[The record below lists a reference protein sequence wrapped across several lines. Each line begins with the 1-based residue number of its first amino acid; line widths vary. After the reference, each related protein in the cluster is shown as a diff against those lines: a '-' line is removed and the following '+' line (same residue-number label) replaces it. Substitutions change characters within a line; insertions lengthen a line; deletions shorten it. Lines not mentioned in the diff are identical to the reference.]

1 MKKYLH
7 SIAVLALALGS
18 ATIAWADNVVYGLIP
33 SYTYGARTTSVD
45 LDQVNT
51 TAATKLTPG
60 FGYENAQEVMCGVTA
75 GDKYFAFVK
84 VTDPDTYEENIEL
97 TTFNFTTQNI
107 VTVNN
112 FSYVYGKPGYNVSGM
127 AYDETSGT
135 LYATEIGF
143 DDNDSYV
150 TNVYSVDQTTGEM
163 TKVTALPAQYQ
174 AIASDHNGGFY
185 LVQLN
190 TTDKNTYPNLYKMS
204 SSFEVTPVV
213 ENTSVASGYSS
224 NNSLAVSED
233 GKTVYFIASKKVI
246 AFDTTAKTVSL
257 KGELS
262 DALAAASYGK
272 SSADG
277 THNEKPASEKKN
289 TRFLVQTWTYGSSMG
304 DIPDNVVSKREFY
317 HYNQDGNLISQASTA
332 RQYGDTGL
340 SDVFAPYYWTKVSF
354 DENKNMTSKDI
365 YQWGPYDYDDFAWK
379 LTKNNESYTYDEN
392 GRLATKTDASH
403 IFEYTYDEDGHL
415 ATMKKYIKSTKKLSQ
430 TITYSNYDENGNALM
445 YVSDGTWDSD
455 KYSAQLTYDNDGNK
469 VEEFQYTET
478 IDPSYPDMPVTTP
491 KQYEKWT
498 YNDNVLALYEKF
510 TYDEEQNEV
519 PNYKT
524 EYTPVDGN
532 TDVLDVRNYSY
543 TNGTWYPEGK
553 PERNFY
559 TDFSGMDE
567 MTKMDFAAENDP
579 EQAATV
585 DLGFSIPAMAFT
597 QNCIMV
603 IYRDGL
609 PADTLTTEEMFNLA
623 DEETGYVIYKDKGV
637 KNGTHTYFLQPQFA
651 ANSEFG
657 PLDAEGGESSE
668 ETEWTGYYST
678 MPVDVEVNTELPA
691 VTDLKLTNG
700 RVETTGNIATG
711 KTTTYYATLSWKNPE
726 NADQYGFVKNSI
738 YFESAGVAEKDT
750 ADIAADKAEVMLY
763 GDDEKA
769 YVLTTYTLGKVK
781 SESIDVKIKDI
792 ENLAT
797 GIETVAE
804 DGTKISF
811 NGRNISLGNNA
822 NVTVFSLNGQKVL
835 ENNNVN
841 SVSLDMPAATYII
854 TVEKNGKVSAYKY
867 NVK

>member
-18 ATIAWADNVVYGLIP
+18 ATMAWADNVVYGLIP

-45 LDQVNT
+45 LDKVNS
-51 TAATKLTPG
+51 TAATTLTPG

-84 VTDPDTYEENIEL
+84 TTDPDTYEENVEL
-97 TTFNFTTQNI
+97 ATFNFTTENI
-107 VTVNN
+107 VQVNN
-112 FSYVYGKPGYNVSGM
+112 FSYTYGKPGYNASGM
-127 AYDETSGT
+127 AYDKVNDV

-143 DDNDSYV
+143 DENDAYV
-150 TNVYSVDQTTGEM
+150 TNVYSVDQTTGEL
-163 TKVTALPAQYQ
+163 TKVTSLPARYE
-174 AIASDHNGGFY
+174 AITADNKGGFY
-185 LVQLN
+185 LMQIKDEDN
-190 TTDKNTYPNLYKMS
+190 KYYPCLYKMS
-204 SSFEVTPVV
+204 SSFEISPVV
-213 ENTSVASGYSS
+213 ENTTFSTGYSANFS
-224 NNSLAVSED
+224 MVASED
-233 GKTVYFIASKKVI
+233 GKTVYLIIGKKVV
-246 AFDTTAKTVSL
+246 AFDTDAKTTTL
-257 KGELS
+257 KGTLS
-262 DALAAASYGK
+262 DNLAAASYGK
-272 SSADG
+272 STADG
-277 THNEKPASEKKN
+277 THNEKPASAKKN
-289 TRFLVQTWTYGSSMG
+289 TRFLVEAWTYGSSMG
-304 DIPDNVVSKREFY
+304 DISDDVVSKREYY
-317 HYNQDGNLISQASTA
+317 HYNQEGKLINQASTA
-332 RQYGDTGL
+332 RQYSDTGI
-340 SDVFAPYYWTKVSF
+340 SNVFAPYYWTKVGF
-354 DENKNMTSKDI
+354 DENANMTSKDI

-392 GRLATKTDASH
+392 GRLTTKTDSRYNY
-403 IFEYTYDEDGHL
+403 EYTYDEDGHL
-415 ATMKKYIKSTKKLSQ
+415 ATMKKYIKSSNKLEQ

-445 YVSDGTWDSD
+445 YVSEGTWDN
-455 KYSAQLTYDNDGNK
+455 YSAQLTYDNDGNK
-469 VEEFQYTET
+469 LDEYQYTEVV
-478 IDPSYPDMPVTTP
+478 DPNNPEMPVTTP

-498 YNDNVLALYEKF
+498 YNDNVLASYEKF
-510 TYDEEQNEV
+510 AFDNEQNEV
-519 PNYKT
+519 PTYKT

-532 TDVLDVRNYSY
+532 TNVIDVKNYSY
-543 TNGTWYPEGK
+543 NNGTWYPEGK
-553 PERNFY
+553 PERDFY
-559 TDFSGMDE
+559 TDFDGMAE
-567 MTKMDFAAENDP
+567 MTAMEFMAENDP
-579 EQAATV
+579 KQPATV
-585 DLGFSIPAMAFT
+585 DLMFSIPQMAYT
-597 QNCIMV
+597 QNSLMV

-609 PADTLTTEEMFNLA
+609 PIDSLTTEDLFTIA
-623 DEETGYVIYKDKGV
+623 DPETGAITYQDKGV
-637 KNGTHTYFLQPQFA
+637 KNGTHTYFLQPKFA

-678 MPVDVEVNTELPA
+678 MPMDVEVNTELPA
-691 VTDLKLTNG
+691 VTDLKLASG
-700 RVETTGNIATG
+700 RMVTEGNLATG

-726 NADQYGFVKNSI
+726 NAADYGFVKNSI

-769 YVLTTYTLGKVK
+769 YVLTTYQLGKVK

-835 ENNNVN
+835 ENTNVN
-841 SVSLDMPAATYII
+841 NVSLDMPAATYII

>member
-18 ATIAWADNVVYGLIP
+18 ATMAWADNVVYGLIP

-45 LDQVNT
+45 LDQVSS
-51 TAATKLTPG
+51 TAATTLTPG

-84 VTDPDTYEENIEL
+84 TTDPDTYEENIEL
-97 TTFNFTTQNI
+97 ATFNFTTENI
-107 VTVNN
+107 VQVNN
-112 FSYVYGKPGYNVSGM
+112 FSYTYGKPGYNVSGM
-127 AYDETSGT
+127 AYDKVNDV

-143 DDNDSYV
+143 DENDAYV
-150 TNVYSVDQTTGEM
+150 TNVYSVDQTTGEL
-163 TKVTALPAQYQ
+163 TKVTSLPARYE
-174 AIASDHNGGFY
+174 AITADNKGGFY
-185 LVQLN
+185 LMQFKDEDN
-190 TTDKNTYPNLYKMS
+190 KYYPCLYKMS
-204 SSFEVTPVV
+204 SSFEISPVV
-213 ENTSVASGYSS
+213 ENTTFSTGYSANFS
-224 NNSLAVSED
+224 MVASED
-233 GKTVYFIASKKVI
+233 GKTVYLIIGKKVV
-246 AFDTTAKTVSL
+246 AFDTDAKTTTL
-257 KGELS
+257 KGTLS
-262 DALAAASYGK
+262 DNLAAASYGK
-272 SSADG
+272 STADG
-277 THNEKPASEKKN
+277 THNEKPASPKKN
-289 TRFLVQTWTYGSSMG
+289 TRFLVESWTYGSSMG
-304 DIPDNVVSKREFY
+304 DISDDVVSKREYY
-317 HYNQDGNLISQASTA
+317 HYNQDGKLINQASTA
-332 RQYGDTGL
+332 RQYSDTGI
-340 SDVFAPYYWTKVSF
+340 SEDFAPYYWTKVGF
-354 DENKNMTSKDI
+354 DENANMTSKDI

-392 GRLATKTDASH
+392 GRLATKTDSRYNY
-403 IFEYTYDEDGHL
+403 EYTYDEDGHL
-415 ATMKKYIKSTKKLSQ
+415 ATMKKYIKSSNKLEQ

-445 YVSDGTWDSD
+445 YVSEGTWDN
-455 KYSAQLTYDNDGNK
+455 YSAQLTYDNDGNK
-469 VEEFQYTET
+469 LDEYQYTEVV
-478 IDPSYPDMPVTTP
+478 DPNDPEMPVTTP

-498 YNDNVLALYEKF
+498 YNDNVLASYEKF
-510 TYDEEQNEV
+510 AFDNEQNEV
-519 PNYKT
+519 PTYKT

-532 TDVLDVRNYSY
+532 TNVIDVKNYSY

-553 PERNFY
+553 PERDFY
-559 TDFSGMDE
+559 TDFDGMAE
-567 MTKMDFAAENDP
+567 MTAMEFMAENDP
-579 EQAATV
+579 EQPATV
-585 DLGFSIPAMAFT
+585 DLMFTLPQMAYT
-597 QNCIMV
+597 QNSLMV

-609 PADTLTTEEMFNLA
+609 PIDSLTTEDMFTIA
-623 DEETGYVIYKDKGV
+623 TPETGAITYQDKGV
-637 KNGTHTYFLQPQFA
+637 KNGTHTYFLQPKFA
-651 ANSEFG
+651 ENSEFG
-657 PLDAEGGESSE
+657 PMDAEGGESSE

-678 MPVDVEVNTELPA
+678 MPMDVEVNTELPA
-691 VTDLKLTNG
+691 VTDLKLASG
-700 RVETTGNIATG
+700 RVVTEGNLATG

-726 NADQYGFVKNSI
+726 NAADYGFVKNSI
-738 YFESAGVAEKDT
+738 YFESAGVAEKDI

-769 YVLTTYTLGKVK
+769 YVLTTYQLGKVK

-835 ENNNVN
+835 ENTNVN

>member
-18 ATIAWADNVVYGLIP
+18 ATMAWADNVVYGLIP

-45 LDQVNT
+45 LDKVNS
-51 TAATKLTPG
+51 TAATTLTQG
-60 FGYENAQEVMCGVTA
+60 FAYDNAQEVMCGVTA

-84 VTDPDTYEENIEL
+84 TLDPDTYDENIEL
-97 TTFNFTTQNI
+97 ATFNFTTENI
-107 VTVNN
+107 VQVNN
-112 FSYVYGKPGYNVSGM
+112 FSYTYGKPGYNASGM
-127 AYDETSGT
+127 AYDKVNDV

-143 DDNDSYV
+143 DENDAYV
-150 TNVYSVDQTTGEM
+150 TNVYSVDQTTGEL
-163 TKVTALPAQYQ
+163 TKVTSLPARYE
-174 AIASDHNGGFY
+174 AITADNKGGFY
-185 LVQLN
+185 LMQIKDEDN
-190 TTDKNTYPNLYKMS
+190 KYYPCLYKMS
-204 SSFEVTPVV
+204 SSFEISPVV
-213 ENTSVASGYSS
+213 ENTTFSTGYSANFS
-224 NNSLAVSED
+224 MVASED
-233 GKTVYFIASKKVI
+233 GKTVYLIIGKKVV
-246 AFDTTAKTVSL
+246 AFDTDAKTTTL
-257 KGELS
+257 KGTLS
-262 DALAAASYGK
+262 DNLAAASYGK
-272 SSADG
+272 STADG
-277 THNEKPASEKKN
+277 THNEKPASPKKN
-289 TRFLVQTWTYGSSMG
+289 TRFLVEAWTYGSSMG
-304 DIPDNVVSKREFY
+304 DISDDVVSEREYY
-317 HYNQDGNLISQASTA
+317 HYNQDGKLINQASTA
-332 RQYGDTGL
+332 RQYSDTGI
-340 SDVFAPYYWTKVSF
+340 SNVFAPYYWTKVGF
-354 DENKNMTSKDI
+354 DENANMTSKDI

-392 GRLATKTDASH
+392 GRLATKTDSRYNY
-403 IFEYTYDEDGHL
+403 EYTYDEDGHL
-415 ATMKKYIKSTKKLSQ
+415 ATMKKYIKSSNKLEQ

-445 YVSDGTWDSD
+445 YVSEGTWDN
-455 KYSAQLTYDNDGNK
+455 YSAQLTYDNDGNK
-469 VEEFQYTET
+469 LDEYQYTEVV
-478 IDPSYPDMPVTTP
+478 DPNDPEMPVTTP

-498 YNDNVLALYEKF
+498 YNDNVLASYEKF
-510 TYDEEQNEV
+510 AFDNEQNEV
-519 PNYKT
+519 PTYKT

-532 TDVLDVRNYSY
+532 TNVIDVKNYSY

-553 PERNFY
+553 PERDFY
-559 TDFSGMDE
+559 TDFDGMAE
-567 MTKMDFAAENDP
+567 MTAMEFMAEKDP
-579 EQAATV
+579 EQPATV
-585 DLGFSIPAMAFT
+585 DLMFTLPQMAYT
-597 QNCIMV
+597 QNSLMV

-609 PADTLTTEEMFNLA
+609 PIDSLTTEDMFTIA
-623 DEETGYVIYKDKGV
+623 DPETGAITYQDKGV
-637 KNGTHTYFLQPQFA
+637 KNGTHTYFLQPKFA
-651 ANSEFG
+651 ENSEFG
-657 PLDAEGGESSE
+657 PMDAEGGESSE

-678 MPVDVEVNTELPA
+678 MPMDVEVNTELPA
-691 VTDLKLTNG
+691 VTDLKLASG
-700 RVETTGNIATG
+700 RVVTEGNLATG

-726 NADQYGFVKNSI
+726 NAADYGFVKNSI

-769 YVLTTYTLGKVK
+769 YVLTTYQLGKVK

-835 ENNNVN
+835 ENTNVN